1 MKSFFCFKKKRST
14 IKTAFTYKDGDE
26 LREWM
31 EEQLMA
37 DILAGK
43 SQCLQDRTMAEEKR
57 IIKTKEEEARKRA
70 RGPSEAREYARRR
83 LAERRHVF
91 SIISLEVSSN
101 AEGNEVRRIN
111 FFENFEKRFWV
122 F

>member
-26 LREWM
+26 LREWI
-31 EEQLMA
+31 EQQMMA
-37 DILAGK
+37 DILAGR
-43 SQCLQDRTMAEEKR
+43 SQCIQDRIMAEE
-57 IIKTKEEEARKRA
+57 KTKEEEERKRA

>member
-1 MKSFFCFKKKRST
+1 MNPFFCLKKKRST
-14 IKTAFTYKDGDE
+14 AKTAFTYKDGDE
-26 LREWM
+26 LREWI
-31 EEQLMA
+31 EEQMMA
-37 DILAGK
+37 DILAGR
-43 SQCLQDRTMAEEKR
+43 SQCLYRIMEEEKR

-83 LAERRHVF
+83 LAERKHVF
-91 SIISLEVSSN
+91 SFIPSEVSSN
-101 AEGNEVRRIN
+101 AVRNEVRRIH